1 MAIPGSV
8 KSIGNNAFANCSSL
22 KSVIYNGISE
32 PENSGNVFLNCS
44 KLTSVNV
51 PNDYKG
57 RDGGDTFCGIQVKK
71 PDKPNNSNKPSNAS
85 KKAKKA
91 GIIAGAVIGGLV
103 VVGIIAVIVVMF
115 VKKRGFFAN
124 DTNSLNELTVVDVT
138 RNVGED
144 SIKNVPTEDCVN
156 SSICDAFD
164 IFSSSSASA

>member
-1 MAIPGSV
+1 
-8 KSIGNNAFANCSSL
+8 
-22 KSVIYNGISE
+22 
-32 PENSGNVFLNCS
+32 NVFLNCS

-51 PNDYKG
+51 PNGYEK
-57 RDGGDTFCGIQVKK
+57 DTFCGIQVKK
-71 PDKPNNSNKPSNAS
+71 PDKPSNSNKPSNAS

-138 RNVGED
+138 RNVCED
-144 SIKNVPTEDCVN
+144 SIQNVPTEECVN
-156 SSICDAFD
+156 SSICDPFAEF
-164 IFSSSSASA
+164 FSSSSASA